1 MTELDR
7 ALVPL
12 LAKVRGCSVNA
23 GRIIDDAVRD
33 RADGRHMTD
42 RKRRAL
48 YAIAWRFRKQVIKA
62 GGTEVMAKV
71 AIELATT
78 QADFENT
85 REPPVQVARE
95 RRRGN
100 PLDAVMKPQGELKLA

>member
-12 LAKVRGCSVNA
+12 LEKVRGRSVNA

-33 RADGRHMTD
+33 RVDGRHITD

-48 YAIAWRFRKQVIKA
+48 YAIAWRFRKQVVNA
-62 GGTEVMAKV
+62 GGADVMAKV

-78 QADFENT
+78 QADFEST

-95 RRRGN
+95 RVRVN
-100 PLDAVMKPQGELKLA
+100 PLDAAMKPQGELKLA

>member
-1 MTELDR
+1 MTALDR

-12 LAKVRGCSVNA
+12 LEQVRGVSVNG

-33 RADGRHMTD
+33 RADGRHISD

-48 YAIAWRFRKQVIKA
+48 YAIAWRFRKQIVNA
-62 GGTEVMAKV
+62 GGEKIMAKV

-78 QADFENT
+78 QADFENN

-95 RRRGN
+95 RTRVN